1 MMKKKS
7 SILLLLAIGGFLS
20 CSDSKHETIDL
31 KDVPTLEVRLDKMDL
46 ENSPLYPKGCCA
58 VDSFLVIFDP
68 KDRDGFL
75 SIYSGSNLLGKY
87 GTIGEGPDDFINPR
101 FISNGKTICTSRDIQ
116 IGDIHGIYTLNV
128 DSALACVAKSKL
140 PRTEIPDDLYL
151 YNYIL
156 QNTDSV
162 LVIQQASDFQL
173 SFYNKNNAQLTGK
186 NYFEKICKLIM
197 PLCQSHYNFF
207 V

>member
-31 KDVPTLEVRLDKMDL
+31 KNVPTLEVRLDKMDL

-116 IGDIHGIYTLNV
+116 VGDIHGIYTLNV

-156 QNTDSV
+156 QNTDSM
-162 LVIQQASDFQL
+162 LVIQQTSDFQL
-173 SFYNKNNAQLTGK
+173 SFYNKNNAQLIGK

-197 PLCQSHYNFF
+197 HLCQSHYNFF